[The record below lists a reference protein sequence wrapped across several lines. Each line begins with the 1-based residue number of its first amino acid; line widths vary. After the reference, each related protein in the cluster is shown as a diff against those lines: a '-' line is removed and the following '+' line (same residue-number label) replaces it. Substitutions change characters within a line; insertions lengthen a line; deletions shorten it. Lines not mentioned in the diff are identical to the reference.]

1 MKKNTLFIFILFVC
15 AISLQAQIT
24 QKEADIKVTEHLSGI
39 AIPFTLYAH
48 EDVQTGFEVL
58 TSTGEKL
65 KLAYSCWVYYVNFTE
80 ETNGKYLIVK
90 ESNGNILEAN
100 VKND

>member
-1 MKKNTLFIFILFVC
+1 MKKHLLLFFAPFIFF
-15 AISLQAQIT
+15 SLSAQIT

-39 AIPFTLYAH
+39 TIPFTLYAH

-65 KLAYSCWVYYVNFTE
+65 KLAYS
-80 ETNGKYLIVK
+80 
-90 ESNGNILEAN
+90 
-100 VKND
+100 